1 MEHLTDSGS
10 AKVVDLILPLEP
22 EMVRVIRLTVSGI
35 ASRLGFQLDE
45 IEDIKVAVAEIC
57 NRIIVK
63 ASHNTQRCQIK
74 FIIESS
80 ELKIEFSFESSKPED
95 FRLFEENDE
104 FGLAIVSALMDH
116 VEINS
121 SCESSTI
128 ITLSMVK

>member
-1 MEHLTDSGS
+1 MEHLTASGS

-35 ASRLGFQLDE
+35 ASCLGFQLDE

-63 ASHNTQRCQIK
+63 FKENSQRCQIK

-80 ELKIEFSFESSKPED
+80 ELKIEFSFEHSMPEN
-95 FRLFEENDE
+95 FRLFDENDE
-104 FGLAIVSALMDH
+104 FGLAIVSALMDN
-116 VEINS
+116 VQINS